1 MAFYTGFKIFIL
13 SIFEWR
19 FTQVLL
25 YIDVHFRVNGLT
37 FVRSDGSMST
47 KARSEANNN
56 IFMFISGRMASTL

>member
-25 YIDVHFRVNGLT
+25 YIDVHFRVNGLN
-37 FVRSDGSMST
+37 FVRSDMSMST
-47 KARSEANNN
+47 KARSEAN